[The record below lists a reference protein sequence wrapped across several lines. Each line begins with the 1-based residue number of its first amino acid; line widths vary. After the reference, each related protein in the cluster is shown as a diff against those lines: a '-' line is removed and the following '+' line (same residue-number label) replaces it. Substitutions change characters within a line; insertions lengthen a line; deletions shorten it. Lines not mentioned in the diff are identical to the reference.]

1 MAQKERMRDH
11 NIAMELRALGEDA
24 HSTLVLHFVI
34 EVMSPA
40 LSIVLV
46 ATDERISFCLTRL
59 VIKLTEANLTGVV
72 VFGFTRIVDIWM
84 LLR

>member
-1 MAQKERMRDH
+1 MAQKERVRDH
-11 NIAMELRALGEDA
+11 HVAVELGALGEDA
-24 HSTLVLHFVI
+24 HSTLILHFVI

-46 ATDERISFCLTRL
+46 ATAQRKSFCFTRL

-72 VFGFTRIVDIWM
+72 VFACTRVVYIWM